1 MVIVSS
7 IKPTDN
13 IFQSLSLEQKALLK
27 FLEDQKRLEREQ
39 GFARAVTS
47 LIERGRATENLIKLV
62 VKRRNRIL
70 FDEKNSEEENM
81 KLLKIVEKV
90 FETEEEVTQF
100 LD

>member
-39 GFARAVTS
+39 GFASAVTS

>member
-1 MVIVSS
+1 M
-7 IKPTDN
+7 
-13 IFQSLSLEQKALLK
+13 
-27 FLEDQKRLEREQ
+27 
-39 GFARAVTS
+39 TS
-47 LIERGRATENLIKLV
+47 LIERGRAAESLIKLV

-100 LD
+100 LDQSSEFYCQYLS